1 MNEYIHAFKDKS
13 RDKNNKLM
21 YFHIDDDKL
30 LEKYKTSWT
39 KIQDLKNTES
49 DALPVHDDRY
59 TKTKIRTNGD
69 KVYTNSCGSNVSE
82 NGVECESVT
91 LVSIDSFLFYD
102 NKYYLQVYL
111 NNCGYKIVNKQK
123 RDYLDE
129 NLFETDED

>member
-21 YFHIDDDKL
+21 YLRIA
-30 LEKYKTSWT
+30 YKTSWT
-39 KIQDLKNTES
+39 KIQDLKNIES
-49 DALPVHDDRY
+49 DALPVYDDRY
-59 TKTKIRTNGD
+59 TKTKIRANGD

-123 RDYLDE
+123 RDCLDE

>member
-21 YFHIDDDKL
+21 YLRIA
-30 LEKYKTSWT
+30 YKISWT
-39 KIQDLKNTES
+39 KIQDLKNIES
-49 DALPVHDDRY
+49 DALPVYDDRY
-59 TKTKIRTNGD
+59 TKTKIRANGD

-123 RDYLDE
+123 RDCLDE